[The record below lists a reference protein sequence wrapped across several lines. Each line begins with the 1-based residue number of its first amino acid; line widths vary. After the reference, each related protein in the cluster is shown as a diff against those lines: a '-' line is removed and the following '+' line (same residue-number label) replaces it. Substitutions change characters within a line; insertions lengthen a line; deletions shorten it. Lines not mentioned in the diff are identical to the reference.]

1 MPGGER
7 AQSTARQVPP
17 PKDSNLLEEAILN
30 GIRREIGAII
40 TGLERHAD
48 NLIRLYKDLG
58 MDGERE
64 AAAFRKVASDLR
76 DRLDCLTLTQRRS

>member
-1 MPGGER
+1 MAAGEG
-7 AQSTARQVPP
+7 AQSTARQAPP
-17 PKDSNLLEEAILN
+17 PKNSNPLEEAILN
-30 GIRREIGAII
+30 GVRREIEAIV

-48 NLIRLYKDLG
+48 NLIRLYKDLD